1 MGAGTHHALKSGY
14 PWWAIRS
21 GLIRDHPRV
30 DADQTCEVGIVGAGI
45 TGALIADHLAA
56 HGHDVVVVDQ
66 REVGWGSTAASTA
79 LLQYEIDTHLL
90 DLADRVGRPAAVR
103 AYLACAEAV
112 RSLATIAASL
122 PPCDFRSQASL
133 YVASRRSDV
142 AGLRE
147 ECRARAAIGL
157 PVAWLD
163 AAELAQSHGLLA
175 HGAIRSDLAAGID
188 PYRFAHH
195 LLARVV
201 ARGGRVFDRSRVET
215 VEPGRRD
222 VVCRV
227 EGRFRLRCR
236 HLIVAAGYA
245 TQAWLPHPVAMNR
258 NSYAFVTDPLDTATL
273 GTLRDTM
280 LWETARPYRYLRS
293 TGDGRLVIGGED
305 DAIDVP
311 ALRDRRV
318 HLKAR
323 TLARRIARLI
333 PRLDV
338 QPTFAWAGTFAETDD
353 GLPWFGAHPSLGPRV
368 LFAMAYGGNGITYSA
383 IGAELL
389 RRTIRRRPHPL
400 ADLFSFARAA
410 GGRPRRRS
418 DT

>member
-1 MGAGTHHALKSGY
+1 MPAGSHHPLKSGY

-21 GLIRDHPRV
+21 GLIRDYPRV
-30 DADQTCEVGIVGAGI
+30 DADVRCEVAVVGAGI
-45 TGALIADHLAA
+45 TGALIADELVA

-90 DLADRVGRPAAVR
+90 DLRRHVGRAAADR

-112 RSLATIAASL
+112 RSLEALAASL
-122 PPCDFRSQASL
+122 PPCDFRPQASL
-133 YVASRRSDV
+133 YVASRRADV
-142 AGLRE
+142 ETLVA

-157 PVAWLD
+157 PVQWLD
-163 AAELAQSHGLLA
+163 AAEIAQDGIRA
-175 HGAIRSDLAAGID
+175 HGAIRSDLGAGID
-188 PYRFAHH
+188 PYRLAHH

-215 VEPGRRD
+215 VEPGKRD

-227 EGRFRLRCR
+227 EGRYRLRCR

-245 TQAWLPHPVAMNR
+245 AQAWLPHPVAANR
-258 NSYAFVTDPLDTATL
+258 SSYAFVTDVLDDATL
-273 GTLRDTM
+273 GSLRSTM

-305 DAIDVP
+305 DAVDIP
-311 ALRDRRV
+311 ARRDRRV
-318 HLKAR
+318 HLKAAA
-323 TLARRIARLI
+323 LARRVARLV
-333 PRLDV
+333 PRLQV

-353 GLPWFGAHPSLGPRV
+353 GLPWFGAHPSLGSRV

-383 IGAELL
+383 IGASLL
-389 RRTIRRRPHPL
+389 LMALRRRPHPL
-400 ADLFSFARAA
+400 AGLFSFAR
-410 GGRPRRRS
+410 S
-418 DT
+418 